1 MGTVTS
7 NTKRELRFNI
17 DADEIIDPATTITIQ
32 LPAAV
37 DAKGAQAAVRVK
49 RGGNELPARITL
61 ARNGRSVR
69 VVLGEAAATL
79 FGAYCLEVDELLSA
93 KGERL
98 NEQVR
103 LPFCVLPAACK
114 SLTGQRIEHSVRLE
128 FSDMDVH
135 RLSPGQTG
143 KNGHV
148 DVMKVVD
155 RKNGELTELAFDERG
170 NAVDIRERLNELDKR
185 RAEKFGSIDPTVYH
199 HLEHAA
205 DGERIP
211 VVVWARIELPPAPYE
226 KFADR
231 RTDEPPSGEER
242 INESLRG
249 PVDDLYRALDRHGV
263 SVRDDSRRDEGLP
276 LVMAE
281 LTADQLRGL
290 SHDEAVGAIYF
301 DDRTAINDLGNSIAV
316 AHSNTAH
323 ALGFDGTGVRV
334 AVFENGPKDT
344 TDLSFERRYT
354 TSPSST
360 PKQNSHG
367 RLTSAIIKNTE
378 PKKPHG
384 HAPDCDL
391 YSANSSDND
400 ALLWAV
406 RDQHCTV
413 ISQSFHRSNEPGSAT
428 LQSDDVL
435 KDWLALRWPYP
446 TIVHAAGNF
455 WEGDDDNIDPPEDEY
470 VNHKGYNT
478 LSVGNHND
486 SAGAMSGDSVFRN
499 PTTAHGDR
507 ELPEIAANGTG
518 VSAVGEGMSG
528 TSFAAPAT
536 AGVVALLQD
545 VDPVLTSWPEGCR
558 AIMLAAAGRNVRG
571 GTWWQDVSA
580 GVDGRDGA
588 GAVDASAGVA
598 IARQRRWRD
607 AAASRHGWDVGTLSS
622 AVIGRDGLATFRYH
636 IHVPPLLFVPRVK
649 VALAW
654 DSAVTT
660 FLNVFPLSSRL
671 TVDLDLIVRDSN
683 GTTVGSSA
691 SWDNSYEVVEF
702 AARAGQTYEI
712 VIRRWSGNDD
722 VWFGVAWGVSG
733 RSLLLPID
741 DTVLVE
747 G

>member
-7 NTKRELRFNI
+7 NTKREVRFNI

-37 DAKGAQAAVRVK
+37 DAQGAQAAVRVK
-49 RGGNELPARITL
+49 RGGDELPVRTTL

-98 NEQVR
+98 TEQVR
-103 LPFCVLPAACK
+103 LPFCVLPTAAK
-114 SLTGQRIEHSVRLE
+114 ELKGLRVEHSVRLE
-128 FSDMDVH
+128 FDDIHVL
-135 RLSPGQTG
+135 RLPPGRAG
-143 KNGHV
+143 KDGHV

-155 RKNGELTELAFDERG
+155 RKTGAPKELAFDERG
-170 NAVDIRERLNELDKR
+170 NAVDIRERLDELDKR
-185 RAEKFGSIDPTVYH
+185 RAEKFGSMDPAVYH
-199 HLEHAA
+199 HLESAA

-231 RTDEPPSGEER
+231 RTHEPPSGEAR

-263 SVRDDSRRDEGLP
+263 SVRDDSRRDAGLP
-276 LVMAE
+276 LVTAE
-281 LTADQLRGL
+281 VTAEQLRAL
-290 SHDEAVGAIYF
+290 SRDEAVGAIYF
-301 DDRTAINDLGNSIAV
+301 DDRTAINDLGDSIAI
-316 AHSNTAH
+316 ARSSQAH

-334 AVFENGPKDT
+334 AVFEGGPSDT
-344 TDLSFERRYT
+344 TNLSFERRYT
-354 TSPSST
+354 SSPPAST
-360 PKQNSHG
+360 HA
-367 RLTSAIIKNTE
+367 RLTSAIIKNIE
-378 PKKPHG
+378 PRKPHG

-413 ISQSFHRSNEPGSAT
+413 ISQSFHRSNEPGSGT

-446 TIVHAAGNF
+446 TIVQAAGNF

-528 TSFAAPAT
+528 TSFAAPAA

-545 VDPVLTSWPEGCR
+545 VDPVLSSWPEGCR
-558 AIMLAAAGRNVRG
+558 AIMLAAAGRNVQG

-580 GVDGRDGA
+580 GVEGHDGA

-654 DSAVTT
+654 DSAVST

-671 TVDLDLIVRDSN
+671 TVDLDLSVRDSN

-702 AARAGQTYEI
+702 AAKAGQTYEI
-712 VIRRWSGNDD
+712 VIRRWSGSDD
-722 VWFGVAWGVSG
+722 VWFGVAWSVSG

-741 DTVLVE
+741 EPVVLE

>member
-1 MGTVTS
+1 MGTATS
-7 NTKRELRFNI
+7 NTKREVRINI

-37 DAKGAQAAVRVK
+37 DAQAAQAAVRVK
-49 RGGNELPARITL
+49 RGGDELPARISL
-61 ARNGRSVR
+61 GRNGRSIR
-69 VVLGEAAATL
+69 VALGEAAATM
-79 FGAYCLEVDELLSA
+79 FGAYSLEVGELLSV
-93 KGERL
+93 KGERI
-98 NEQVR
+98 NEQMR
-103 LPFCVLPAACK
+103 LRFCVLPTAGK
-114 SLTGQRIEHSVRLE
+114 ELKGLRVEHAVRLE
-128 FSDMDVH
+128 FDDIHVL
-135 RLSPGQTG
+135 RLPPGQAG
-143 KNGHV
+143 KDGHV

-155 RKNGELTELAFDERG
+155 RKTGAPEELAFDERG
-170 NAVDIRERLNELDKR
+170 NAVNIRERLSGLDKR
-185 RAEKFGSIDPTVYH
+185 RAEKYGNMDPAVFDR
-199 HLEHAA
+199 LESSAEG
-205 DGERIP
+205 DRIP

-226 KFADR
+226 KPADR
-231 RTDEPPSGEER
+231 RTDEPPSGEAR

-249 PVDDLYRALDRHGV
+249 PVDDLYQALDRHGV
-263 SVRDDSRRDEGLP
+263 SVRKDSRRDEGLP

-290 SHDEAVGAIYF
+290 SRDEAVGAIYF

-323 ALGFDGTGVRV
+323 ALGVDGTGVRV
-334 AVFENGPKDT
+334 AVFEEGPSDT
-344 TDLSFERRYT
+344 TNLSFERRYT
-354 TSPSST
+354 SSPPASS
-360 PKQNSHG
+360 HA
-367 RLTSAIIKNTE
+367 RLTSAIIKNIE
-378 PKKPHG
+378 RRKPHG

-391 YSANSSDND
+391 YSANSYDNA

-413 ISQSFHRSNEPGSAT
+413 ISQSFHRSNEPGSAQ

-455 WEGDDDNIDPPEDEY
+455 WEGDDDAIEPPEDEY

-478 LSVGNHND
+478 LSVGNHDD

-499 PTTAHGDR
+499 PATAHGDR

-528 TSFAAPAT
+528 TSFAAPAA

-571 GTWWQDVSA
+571 GTWWQDVST

-598 IARQRRWRD
+598 IARQRRRRN
-607 AAASRHGWDVGTLSS
+607 AAASRNGWDVGTLSS
-622 AVIGRDGLATFRYH
+622 SVIGRDGLATFRYR
-636 IHVPPLLFVPRVK
+636 IHVPPLLFLPRVK

-654 DSAVTT
+654 DSAVST

-671 TVDLDLIVRDSN
+671 TVDLDLSVRDSN

-702 AARAGQTYEI
+702 AAKAGESYEI
-712 VIRRWSGNDD
+712 VIRRWSGTDD

-733 RSLLLPID
+733 RSLFLPVD
-741 DTVLVE
+741 EPVVLE